1 MDYLDLIDIKCKWE
15 NGDYN
20 APIEK
25 EKRNEY
31 IWEIYITT
39 F

>member
-1 MDYLDLIDIKCKWE
+1 MDYLDLIEIKWKWE

-31 IWEIYITT
+31 I
-39 F
+39 

>member
-1 MDYLDLIDIKCKWE
+1 MDYLDLFEIKWE

-25 EKRNEY
+25 EKRKWN
-31 IWEIYITT
+31 IKN
-39 F
+39 

>member
-1 MDYLDLIDIKCKWE
+1 MDYLDLIDIKWE

-25 EKRNEY
+25 EERQWIFMRN
-31 IWEIYITT
+31 
-39 F
+39 